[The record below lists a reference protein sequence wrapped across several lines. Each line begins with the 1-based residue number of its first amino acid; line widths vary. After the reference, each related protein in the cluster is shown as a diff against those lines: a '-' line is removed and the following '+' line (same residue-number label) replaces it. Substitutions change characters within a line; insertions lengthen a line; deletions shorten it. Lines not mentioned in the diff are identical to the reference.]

1 MKPCLSW
8 AVHVALLASGVW
20 SPLATAGAPSNRLV
34 PRVSMAGRFV
44 LPDQAPRPDGSPQT
58 ITGLSGITW
67 LGDDRYAAIMDNSD
81 CLMLLRI
88 KHEPDGVPT
97 AVHDVRLVV
106 LGHVLDYEDVAPC
119 PERLSRGL
127 ARDGARPQ
135 RECLLACEEATPAI
149 HVVDIDS
156 GTLIGA
162 VAVPSTFK
170 SRRPNR
176 GLEALSVEP
185 NGRAIWTANEE
196 AMPADGPPPTDQG
209 GTVVRLT
216 RIEISNDSAA
226 DAGRTTQFAYA
237 VDPPHR
243 FVRMAPGDALSG
255 VVAVVALGD
264 GRCLVLERSWG
275 PGMPTFESR
284 AYLVDVMHAP
294 DVAGIAGGLA
304 ERADLHV
311 AKTLLW
317 QDALGWNLEGLCS
330 GPALARGGR
339 LLVGVADNG
348 GLGTPNQLVTL
359 VLQDEPR
366 AVEAT
371 WMAAAAGIAGAIILV
386 LRMRACPRTGRRPQE
401 ALTSP
406 SPCST
411 R

>member
-1 MKPCLSW
+1 
-8 AVHVALLASGVW
+8 
-20 SPLATAGAPSNRLV
+20 
-34 PRVSMAGRFV
+34 MAGRFV

-106 LGHVLDYEDVAPC
+106 LGRVLDYEDVAPC
-119 PERLSRGL
+119 PDRLSRRL
-127 ARDGARPQ
+127 ARDGSRRP
-135 RECLLACEEATPAI
+135 RECLLVCEEATPAI

-156 GTLIGA
+156 GRLLGE
-162 VAVPSTFK
+162 VAVPSTLE
-170 SRRPNR
+170 SHRPNR

-185 NGRAIWTANEE
+185 NGRAVWSATEE
-196 AMPADGPPPTDQG
+196 GLPADGPPPTDQE

-216 RIEISNDSAA
+216 RIEVSNDSAA
-226 DAGRTTQFAYA
+226 AAGRTTQFAYA

-243 FVRMAPGDALSG
+243 FVRVAKGDALSG
-255 VVAVVALGD
+255 VVAVVALGH

-275 PGMPTFESR
+275 PGMPIFESR
-284 AYLVDVMHAP
+284 AYLVDVMNAP

-304 ERADLHV
+304 GRADLHV

-317 QDALGWNLEGLCS
+317 QNALGWNLEGLCI
-330 GPALARGGR
+330 GPVVAHGSR

-359 VLQDEPR
+359 VLHDEPR
-366 AVEAT
+366 AIEAT
-371 WMAAAAGIAGAIILV
+371 WMAAAARIAGGILLT
-386 LRMRACPRTGRRPQE
+386 LRVRACPRTGRRPKV
-401 ALTSP
+401 APTSP